1 MNEAPSVA
9 SPARI
14 TPSLSSLSVSSIASK
29 CTRSALAY
37 ALQCQVGMG
46 TWRRLAI
53 IASVVAFVLGGAWH
67 FLEERPYRRPLLAA
81 ARPSFSAKLTLALPP
96 RAISSAASTS
106 PPVASSVAPVP
117 AAVLRVSTPPFEYTD
132 NYLLVGLDR
141 RPFGGG
147 AGLSDTILVA
157 VFDEARDS
165 LGLVSIPRDLWVE
178 IPGHAEDRINT
189 VMNVARRSGED
200 PLALL
205 GRVVENTL
213 GLPIGHSLAIDLGV
227 FERAV
232 DALGGIT
239 VDVPCPIVDRFLDP
253 RDETGYRKLDL
264 AAGAAH
270 LDGVTAAMYA
280 RSRHGRSDFSRARRQ
295 QAILVGMRR
304 ALSKPSSL
312 MRLPTLFSS
321 LEDSIETD
329 LSRAEV
335 LRLAQR
341 LLQVPSAHLHGLV
354 LGSEQVSAMQA
365 GGRAVLRGKPEAI
378 NDALN
383 QLFSS
388 PSPGLPQVGSVC
400 PKADV
405 ALGSG

>member
-1 MNEAPSVA
+1 MV
-9 SPARI
+9 
-14 TPSLSSLSVSSIASK
+14 
-29 CTRSALAY
+29 
-37 ALQCQVGMG
+37 
-46 TWRRLAI
+46 I
-53 IASVVAFVLGGAWH
+53 IATAVACVVWGSWH
-67 FLEERPYRRPLLAA
+67 FLSARPYRRPLLAPV
-81 ARPSFSAKLTLALPP
+81 PSASDVKLSVVAPP
-96 RAISSAASTS
+96 ATAS
-106 PPVASSVAPVP
+106 PVASAVVAPDAGLGSP
-117 AAVLRVSTPPFEYTD
+117 PTTAIRTSTPPFEYTD

-147 AGLSDTILVA
+147 AGLSDTIVVA
-157 VFDEARDS
+157 VFDEPNDA

-213 GLPIGHSLAIDLGV
+213 GLPISHSVAIDLGA
-227 FERAV
+227 FEHAV

-239 VDVPCPIVDRFLDP
+239 VDVPCPIVDRFVDP
-253 RDETGYRKLDL
+253 RDPSGYRKLDL
-264 AAGAAH
+264 STGVAR

-304 ALSKPSSL
+304 ELSKLGSVVR
-312 MRLPTLFSS
+312 MAKLFDA
-321 LEDSIETD
+321 LEDSLETD
-329 LSRAEV
+329 LSRAEI
-335 LRLAQR
+335 LGLAQR
-341 LLQVPSAHLHGLV
+341 LLHVPPTRLHGLV
-354 LGSEQVSAMQA
+354 LGAEQVSAMQA
-365 GGRAVLRGKPEAI
+365 SGGRAVLQAKPDAV

-383 QLFSS
+383 QLFSA
-388 PSPGLPQVGSVC
+388 PSPGLPQAGSIC